1 MFVKIVIP
9 KLIFAAAVLS
19 AALCFN
25 MPTAHAGL
33 YGDSRWC
40 DVTNWNCQFDTVEEC
55 RPTLFAGNHGFCSQ
69 NPYWHPDP
77 TASGARLDPTTSG
90 APNGSKAAH

>member
-1 MFVKIVIP
+1 MFMKIVIP

-33 YGDSRWC
+33 YGD
-40 DVTNWNCQFDTVEEC
+40 
-55 RPTLFAGNHGFCSQ
+55 
-69 NPYWHPDP
+69 
-77 TASGARLDPTTSG
+77 
-90 APNGSKAAH
+90 